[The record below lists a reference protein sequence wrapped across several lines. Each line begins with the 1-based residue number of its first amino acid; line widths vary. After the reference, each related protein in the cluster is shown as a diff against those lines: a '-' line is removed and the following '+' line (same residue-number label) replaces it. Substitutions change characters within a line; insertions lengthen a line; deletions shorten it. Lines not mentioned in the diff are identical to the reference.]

1 MNDDKEKYNLKEQIF
16 CEIENQ
22 INKMD
27 SKAGMLISALGIVFA
42 LTTDLFSIYSI
53 EKFNDFSVSFK
64 AFCFVVTGLYCLS
77 FVFSMFM
84 FISAILPRTNKKQK
98 KQNNEDFHVNY
109 YYDLSNKLR
118 LASKNKNINIS
129 ELFNKAIESEINNGQ
144 TNLENQIFTNANICR
159 KKHDKIVMGIV
170 GLIPFVISMI
180 GLIVLM
186 ILEAF
191 KAFSKHILSIMPI

>member
-1 MNDDKEKYNLKEQIF
+1 MNDDKEKLNLKKQIY

-27 SKAGMLISALGIVFA
+27 KKASMLISALGIVFA

-53 EKFNDFSVSFK
+53 EKFNDFSASFK
-64 AFCFVVTGLYCLS
+64 VFCFVLTGLYCLS

-84 FISAILPRTNKKQK
+84 FISVILPRTNKKQK
-98 KQNNEDFHVNY
+98 KLNDEGFHVNY

-118 LASKNKNINIS
+118 LASKNKNINKT
-129 ELFNKAIESEINNGQ
+129 ELFNKAIESEIYDGQ
-144 TNLENQIFTNANICR
+144 TNLENQIFTNADICR

-186 ILEAF
+186 ILGY
-191 KAFSKHILSIMPI
+191 IL

>member
-64 AFCFVVTGLYCLS
+64 AFCFVITGLYCLS

-84 FISAILPRTNKKQK
+84 FIGAILPRTNKKQK

-118 LASKNKNINIS
+118 LASKNKNIDIS
-129 ELFNKAIESEINNGQ
+129 ELFNKAIESEINDGHK
-144 TNLENQIFTNANICR
+144 NLENQIFTNADICR

-186 ILEAF
+186 ILGYN
-191 KAFSKHILSIMPI
+191 L

>member
-64 AFCFVVTGLYCLS
+64 AFCFVITGLYCLS

-84 FISAILPRTNKKQK
+84 FIGAILPRTNKKQK
-98 KQNNEDFHVNY
+98 KLNNEDFHVNY

-118 LASKNKNINIS
+118 LASKNKNIDIS
-129 ELFNKAIESEINNGQ
+129 ELFNKAIESEINDGHK
-144 TNLENQIFTNANICR
+144 NLENQIFTNADICR

-180 GLIVLM
+180 GLIILM
-186 ILEAF
+186 ILGYNLQ
-191 KAFSKHILSIMPI
+191 I

>member
-64 AFCFVVTGLYCLS
+64 AFCFVITGLYCLS

-118 LASKNKNINIS
+118 LASKNKNIDIS
-129 ELFNKAIESEINNGQ
+129 ELFNKAIESVINDGHK
-144 TNLENQIFTNANICR
+144 NLENQIFTNADICR

-186 ILEAF
+186 ILGYN
-191 KAFSKHILSIMPI
+191 L

>member
-16 CEIENQ
+16 YEIENQ

-77 FVFSMFM
+77 FIFSMFM

-98 KQNNEDFHVNY
+98 KQNKEDFHVNY

-118 LASKNKNINIS
+118 LASNNKNINIS
-129 ELFNKAIESEINNGQ
+129 ELFNKAIESEINDGQ
-144 TNLENQIFTNANICR
+144 TNLENQIFTNADICR

-180 GLIVLM
+180 GLIILM
-186 ILEAF
+186 ILGCN
-191 KAFSKHILSIMPI
+191 L

>member
-84 FISAILPRTNKKQK
+84 FIIAILPRTNKKQK

-129 ELFNKAIESEINNGQ
+129 ELFNKAIESEIKDGR
-144 TNLENQIFTNANICR
+144 TSLENQIFTNADICR

-186 ILEAF
+186 ILGYN
-191 KAFSKHILSIMPI
+191 L

>member
-27 SKAGMLISALGIVFA
+27 TKAGILISALGIIFA

-53 EKFNDFSVSFK
+53 EKFHDFSVSFK
-64 AFCFVVTGLYCLS
+64 VFCFVLTGLYCLS

-84 FISAILPRTNKKQK
+84 FIGVILPRTNKKQK
-98 KQNNEDFHVNY
+98 KLNNEDFHVNY

-118 LASKNKNINIS
+118 LASKNKNININ
-129 ELFNKAIESEINNGQ
+129 ELFNKAIESEINDGQ
-144 TNLENQIFTNANICR
+144 ANLNNQIFTNADICR

-186 ILEAF
+186 ILGYN
-191 KAFSKHILSIMPI
+191 L

>member
-42 LTTDLFSIYSI
+42 LTTDLFSIYSS
-53 EKFNDFSVSFK
+53 EKFNDFSVCFK
-64 AFCFVVTGLYCLS
+64 VFCFVVTGLYCLS

-98 KQNNEDFHVNY
+98 KLNNEDFHVNY

-118 LASKNKNINIS
+118 LASKNKNINKT
-129 ELFNKAIESEINNGQ
+129 ELFNKAIESEINDGQ
-144 TNLENQIFTNANICR
+144 TNLENQIFTNADICR

-180 GLIVLM
+180 GLIILM
-186 ILEAF
+186 ILGYNLQ
-191 KAFSKHILSIMPI
+191 I

>member
-144 TNLENQIFTNANICR
+144 TNLENQIFTNADICR

-186 ILEAF
+186 ILGYN
-191 KAFSKHILSIMPI
+191 L

>member
-42 LTTDLFSIYSI
+42 LTTDLFSIYSS

-64 AFCFVVTGLYCLS
+64 VFCFVVTGLYCLS

-98 KQNNEDFHVNY
+98 KLNNEDFHVNY

-118 LASKNKNINIS
+118 LASKNKNINKT
-129 ELFNKAIESEINNGQ
+129 ELFNKAIESEINDGQ
-144 TNLENQIFTNANICR
+144 TNLENQIFTNADICR

-180 GLIVLM
+180 GLIILM
-186 ILEAF
+186 ILGYNLQ
-191 KAFSKHILSIMPI
+191 I

>member
-16 CEIENQ
+16 YEIENQ

-42 LTTDLFSIYSI
+42 LATDLFSIYSI
-53 EKFNDFSVSFK
+53 EQFNDFSVSFK

-129 ELFNKAIESEINNGQ
+129 ELFNKAIESEINDGQ
-144 TNLENQIFTNANICR
+144 TNLENQIFTNADICR

-186 ILEAF
+186 ILGYN
-191 KAFSKHILSIMPI
+191 L

>member
-84 FISAILPRTNKKQK
+84 FIIAILP
-98 KQNNEDFHVNY
+98 V
-109 YYDLSNKLR
+109 
-118 LASKNKNINIS
+118 
-129 ELFNKAIESEINNGQ
+129 
-144 TNLENQIFTNANICR
+144 
-159 KKHDKIVMGIV
+159 
-170 GLIPFVISMI
+170 VI
-180 GLIVLM
+180 
-186 ILEAF
+186 
-191 KAFSKHILSIMPI
+191 H

>member
-27 SKAGMLISALGIVFA
+27 SKVGMLISALGIVFA

-64 AFCFVVTGLYCLS
+64 AFCFVITGLYCLS

-84 FISAILPRTNKKQK
+84 FIGAILPRTNKKQK

-118 LASKNKNINIS
+118 LASKNKNIDIS
-129 ELFNKAIESEINNGQ
+129 ELFNKAIESEINDGHK
-144 TNLENQIFTNANICR
+144 NLENQIFTNADICR

-186 ILEAF
+186 ILGYN
-191 KAFSKHILSIMPI
+191 L

>member
-64 AFCFVVTGLYCLS
+64 AFCFVITGLYCLS

-84 FISAILPRTNKKQK
+84 FIGAILPRTNKKQK

-118 LASKNKNINIS
+118 LASKNKNIDIS
-129 ELFNKAIESEINNGQ
+129 EVFNKTIESEINDGHK
-144 TNLENQIFTNANICR
+144 NLENQIFTNADICR

-186 ILEAF
+186 ILGYN
-191 KAFSKHILSIMPI
+191 L

>member
-84 FISAILPRTNKKQK
+84 FIIAILPRTNKKQK

-118 LASKNKNINIS
+118 LASKNKNINIP
-129 ELFNKAIESEINNGQ
+129 ELFNKAIESEIKDGR
-144 TNLENQIFTNANICR
+144 TSLENQIFTNADICR

-186 ILEAF
+186 ILGYN
-191 KAFSKHILSIMPI
+191 L

>member
-42 LTTDLFSIYSI
+42 LTTDLFSLYSI

-64 AFCFVVTGLYCLS
+64 AFCFVITGLYCLS

-84 FISAILPRTNKKQK
+84 FIGAILPRTNKKQK

-118 LASKNKNINIS
+118 LASKNKNIDIS
-129 ELFNKAIESEINNGQ
+129 ELFNKAIESEINDGHK
-144 TNLENQIFTNANICR
+144 NLENQIFTNADICR

-186 ILEAF
+186 ILGYN
-191 KAFSKHILSIMPI
+191 L

>member
-1 MNDDKEKYNLKEQIF
+1 MNDNKEKYNLKEQIF

-42 LTTDLFSIYSI
+42 LTTDLFSIYSF
-53 EKFNDFSVSFK
+53 EKFNDLSVSFK
-64 AFCFVVTGLYCLS
+64 VFCFMLTGLYCLS
-77 FVFSMFM
+77 FAFSMFM
-84 FISAILPRTNKKQK
+84 FIGVILPRTNKKQK
-98 KQNNEDFHVNY
+98 KLNNEDFHVNY

-118 LASKNKNINIS
+118 LASKNRDINKT

-144 TNLENQIFTNANICR
+144 TNLENQIFTNADICR
-159 KKHDKIVMGIV
+159 KKHDKIVIGIV

-180 GLIVLM
+180 GLIVLT
-186 ILEAF
+186 IISYNL
-191 KAFSKHILSIMPI
+191 